1 MKVLRGINM
10 TDMTVDELQKR
21 KVEIE
26 DQIKQLLT
34 ELETES
40 KGYISY
46 VDVMRRNDDM
56 YYKSETS
63 ERGPITKV
71 SINLRIVDTVVL

>member
-1 MKVLRGINM
+1 MA
-10 TDMTVDELQKR
+10 DMTIDELQKR

-40 KGYISY
+40 EGHVSYI
-46 VDVMRRNDDM
+46 DIMRRNDDM
-56 YYKSETS
+56 YYNNETS
-63 ERGPITKV
+63 EHSPITK
-71 SINLRIVDTVVL
+71 INIKLRIIDTVVL